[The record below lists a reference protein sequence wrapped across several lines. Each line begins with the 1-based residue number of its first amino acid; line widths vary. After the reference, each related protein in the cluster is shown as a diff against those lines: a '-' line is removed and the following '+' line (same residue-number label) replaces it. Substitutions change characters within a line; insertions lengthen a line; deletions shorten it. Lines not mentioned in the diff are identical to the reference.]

1 MDNCSLLANPYKAMN
16 SVLARATYIMFSVCA
31 EENAVRAVGAQA
43 LLVEL
48 LESNNFGVS

>member
-43 LLVEL
+43 LFEL